1 MNNSRRKGV
10 SLLGRET
17 GNPKICEREDFWGV
31 SEWNTRL
38 EGSLPVSLNL
48 PGLEFPLVVSFSP
61 HSRWCHPWYA
71 DAETEAQRGSIE
83 EVITPGLGLRLMA
96 FSSPGLCKHGAVWLC
111 HKPGSRTARHSK
123 DPMQV
128 T

>member
-1 MNNSRRKGV
+1 M
-10 SLLGRET
+10 
-17 GNPKICEREDFWGV
+17 
-31 SEWNTRL
+31 
-38 EGSLPVSLNL
+38 SLNL